1 MLAAEQDIV
10 RVYGRA
16 ARALANQ
23 NVPFSV
29 CTVLKNQEVYS
40 MPEPMVSLVWS
51 NHPIFSNPHFV
62 SLFFVYFSVCFL
74 SLSVSPF
81 MYCHLTA
88 YVTLSYLFMFVMLSK
103 GRLC

>member
-29 CTVLKNQEVYS
+29 CTVLKNQEVYN
-40 MPEPMVSLVWS
+40 MPEPIVSLVWS

-62 SLFFVYFSVCFL
+62 SLFFVYFLLFLCAFCL
-74 SLSVSPF
+74 SL
-81 MYCHLTA
+81 
-88 YVTLSYLFMFVMLSK
+88 YLHS
-103 GRLC
+103 CIAT